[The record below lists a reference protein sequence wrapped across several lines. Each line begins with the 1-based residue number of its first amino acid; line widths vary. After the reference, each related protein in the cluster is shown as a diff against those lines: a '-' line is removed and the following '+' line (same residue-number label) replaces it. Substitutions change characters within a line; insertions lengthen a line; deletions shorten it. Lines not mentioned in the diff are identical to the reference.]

1 MIDVSASGTHAES
14 AAHVVAE
21 LGRSEHEEFSYDS
34 TDVLSVK
41 ELMFVVLTV
50 VALSVVALIVRV

>member
-41 ELMFVVLTV
+41 D
-50 VALSVVALIVRV
+50 SVVALIVRV